1 MDTKKNSGRIVI
13 FGMIL
18 LIVAGII
25 VVALKG
31 FNVSLMF
38 GKHERIN
45 IKLDVNADLNKVEE
59 ICKETFGKKDFVVK
73 GLEVFGDSVQ
83 INVASI
89 TDEEKNT
96 LIEKIN
102 EGFGIQKTV
111 ENLNIKSVSNKR
123 IRDVV
128 KPYIVPMIISYV
140 IVFVYMLIRFS
151 KINAVKQIINAI
163 WKIALLEAILIS
175 AIAVTRMAVD
185 DLLISVL
192 VLVAVA
198 DLVYCV
204 KEGERELAIKLDE

>member
-1 MDTKKNSGRIVI
+1 MLFRSILGI
-13 FGMIL
+13 IL

-38 GKHERIN
+38 GKHETVN
-45 IKLDVNADLNKVEE
+45 IKLDVDADVNKVRE

-89 TDEEKNT
+89 TDEEKSI
-96 LIEKIN
+96 LIEKLN

-128 KPYIVPMIISYV
+128 KPYIVPMIIAYV
-140 IVFVYMLIRFS
+140 IVFVYMFIRFAR
-151 KINAVKQIINAI
+151 IDAVKQIGNAI
-163 WKIALLEAILIS
+163 WKMFLLQAILVS
-175 AIAVTRMAVD
+175 TIAVLRIAVN
-185 DLLISVL
+185 DLLISIL
-192 VLVAVA
+192 ILIAVA
-198 DLVYCV
+198 HLSYRVTICE
-204 KEGERELAIKLDE
+204 KEMKKVEE

>member
-1 MDTKKNSGRIVI
+1 MDTRKNSRKLVI
-13 FGMIL
+13 LGIIL

-38 GKHERIN
+38 GKHETIN
-45 IKLDVNADLNKVEE
+45 IKLDVDADVNKVRE
-59 ICKETFGKKDFVVK
+59 ICKETFGGKNFIVK

-83 INVASI
+83 INVESI

-96 LIEKIN
+96 LIEKLN

-128 KPYIVPMIISYV
+128 KPYIVPMIIAYV

-151 KINAVKQIINAI
+151 KINAVEQIINSI
-163 WKIALLEAILIS
+163 WKMILLEAILVS
-175 AIAVTRMAVD
+175 AIAVMRIAVS
-185 DLLISVL
+185 DLLISIL
-192 VLVAVA
+192 VLIAVFHLSYRVAA
-198 DLVYCV
+198 C
-204 KEGERELAIKLDE
+204 EREREKVEE